1 MEYFQIPNKYKMTHR
16 EIFVYLIVAL
26 AKDPNIAVLGVDR
39 RTVILDELRKKI
51 CPSVTD
57 DDWSWIA
64 REIDSNNEELGKLLK
79 SMMTG
84 KDFTT
89 LYTNIMERF
98 EKRKRLSKS

>member
-1 MEYFQIPNKYKMTHR
+1 MTHR

-26 AKDPNIAVLGVDR
+26 IKDPTIAALGVDR
-39 RTVILDELRKKI
+39 RTVILDELRKKL

-64 REIDSNNEELGKLLK
+64 REIDSNKEELDKLLK
-79 SMMTG
+79 SMMNE

-89 LYTNIMERF
+89 LYSNIMERF
-98 EKRKRLSKS
+98 EKRKRLSKT